1 MNYAE
6 IKYYDISN
14 GLGVRTSL
22 FVSGCNHHC
31 KGCFNEIAWD
41 FNYGN
46 KFTDKTMDD
55 ILKSLE
61 PKYIAGLSILGGE
74 PLDPDNII
82 TVAQIIIKVKQKY
95 PNKSIWVYTGYNFD
109 DIYDLVD
116 NASKYYLFP
125 RHYGKSYTYYKY
137 IALGLIDVLVD
148 GKFEEDKKDIT
159 LKFRGSSNQ
168 RLIDI
173 KKTLENKKIVLY
185 NLN

>member
-46 KFTDKTMDD
+46 KFTDETMND

-74 PLDPDNII
+74 PLDPDNIN
-82 TVAQIIIKVKQKY
+82 TVIQIIMKVKQKY
-95 PNKSIWVYTGYNFD
+95 PNQSIWVYTGYNFN
-109 DIYDLVD
+109 DIYDLND
-116 NASKYYLFP
+116 YKYYLYP
-125 RHYGKSYTYYKY
+125 RHCGKSYNYYKN
-137 IALGLIDVLVD
+137 IALNLIDVLVD

-168 RLIDI
+168 RIIDV
-173 KKTLENKKIVLY
+173 KQSLLQNKSVQYEI
-185 NLN
+185 

>member
-46 KFTDKTMDD
+46 KFTDETMND

-61 PKYIAGLSILGGE
+61 PEYIAGLSILGGE
-74 PLDPDNII
+74 PLDPDNIN
-82 TVAQIIIKVKQKY
+82 TVIQIIMKVKQKY
-95 PNKSIWVYTGYNFD
+95 PNKSIWVYTGYNFN
-109 DIYDLVD
+109 DIYDLND
-116 NASKYYLFP
+116 YKYYLYT
-125 RHYGKSYTYYKY
+125 RNCGKSYNYYKN
-137 IALGLIDVLVD
+137 IALNSIDVLVD

-168 RLIDI
+168 RIIDV
-173 KKTLENKKIVLY
+173 KQSLLQHKIVEY
-185 NLN
+185 EI

>member
-46 KFTDKTMDD
+46 KFTDETMND

-74 PLDPDNII
+74 PLDPDNIN
-82 TVAQIIIKVKQKY
+82 TVIQIIMKVKQKY
-95 PNKSIWVYTGYNFD
+95 PNKSIWVYTGYNFN
-109 DIYDLVD
+109 DIYDLND
-116 NASKYYLFP
+116 YKYYLYP
-125 RHYGKSYTYYKY
+125 RHCGKSYNYYKN
-137 IALGLIDVLVD
+137 IALNSIDVLVD

-168 RLIDI
+168 RIIDV
-173 KKTLENKKIVLY
+173 KQSLLQHKIVEY
-185 NLN
+185 EI